1 MSGKPSIVF
10 CHGLWADGS
19 CFSKLIPTLRAEG
32 YECITAEYGLD
43 SLQGDVDCTIRALG
57 RVSSP
62 AFLVGHSQGGT
73 VITAAG
79 IDDRVIGLVYLCAL
93 APDETETAQSL
104 QDKFPATDVFSH
116 IEVADNRVWLLRSG
130 IDYFCGDLTPD
141 EKEIVWATSMSP
153 GGRPVHPEGGRHRLE
168 DEAERVHRRHARPHG
183 QPGAG
188 AGRVQA
194 NGRHDLRD
202 RQRPRSDD
210 VAPRGGAHRDPRPRQ
225 LLPGKPGDRVARS
238 GPPLQR
244 SRD

>member
-1 MSGKPSIVF
+1 MSVKPSIVF

-93 APDETETAQSL
+93 APDETETAQS
-104 QDKFPATDVFSH
+104 QQEKFPVTDVFSH

-153 GGRPVHPEGGRHRLE
+153 VADLFTQKVEGTAWRTKPSAYIVGAHDHTVNPELERSVAKRMGATTYEIDSDHVPMMSHPEAVLTAIRDLVSSCQ
-168 DEAERVHRRHARPHG
+168 EALTTA
-183 QPGAG
+183 
-188 AGRVQA
+188 
-194 NGRHDLRD
+194 
-202 RQRPRSDD
+202 
-210 VAPRGGAHRDPRPRQ
+210 
-225 LLPGKPGDRVARS
+225 
-238 GPPLQR
+238 
-244 SRD
+244 

>member
-32 YECITAEYGLD
+32 HECITAEYGLD
-43 SLQGDVDCTIRALG
+43 SLQGDVGCTIRALG

-62 AFLVGHSQGGT
+62 AILVGHSQGGT

-79 IDDRVIGLVYLCAL
+79 TDDRVAGLVYLCAL
-93 APDETETAQSL
+93 APDETETSQSQ
-104 QDKFPATDVFSH
+104 QDKFPVTEVFSH

-153 GGRPVHPEGGRHRLE
+153 VADLFNQKVDGVAWRTKPSAYVVGAHDHTVNPELEWAAAKRMDATTYEIDSDHVPMMSHPETVLTAIRDLVTSLQGNM
-168 DEAERVHRRHARPHG
+168 AR
-183 QPGAG
+183 A
-188 AGRVQA
+188 
-194 NGRHDLRD
+194 
-202 RQRPRSDD
+202 
-210 VAPRGGAHRDPRPRQ
+210 
-225 LLPGKPGDRVARS
+225 
-238 GPPLQR
+238 
-244 SRD
+244 